1 MKWVSRTHIGHV
13 RATNQ
18 DSLLI
23 QPGLYGVADGMGGH
37 KAGDIAS
44 RMAVLMLGRVLEDA
58 KPSEALLRG
67 GMEEINRLVYEQQMQ
82 DENLSGMGTTM
93 TVIWEA
99 DDFVLLGHVGDSRA
113 YLRRDGVLTQIS
125 QDHSMVSELVRQGVL
140 TKEMAARHPY
150 RNVITRAIGTDIS
163 VTPDILRLDKRKGD
177 QWLICTDGLT
187 GYVSD
192 EEIAAALNSLP
203 MDDAANVLL
212 NRALD
217 LGGGDNVTF
226 VIAEVTE

>member
-18 DSLLI
+18 DALLI

-58 KPSEALLRG
+58 QPSEALLRG
-67 GMEEINRLVYEQQMQ
+67 GLEEINELVYEQQAQ
-82 DENLSGMGTTM
+82 DERLSGMGTTM

-113 YLRRDGVLTQIS
+113 YLRRDGVLKQIS
-125 QDHSMVSELVRQGVL
+125 EDHSMVNEMVRQGLL

-150 RNVITRAIGTDIS
+150 RNVITRAIGTDLN
-163 VTPDILRLDKRKGD
+163 VTPDILRLNKRKGD

-192 EEIAAALNSLP
+192 EEIAAALNKLP
-203 MDDAANVLL
+203 MDDAAELLL

-226 VIAEVTE
+226 VITEVTE

>member
-58 KPSEALLRG
+58 KPSEDLLRG
-67 GMEEINRLVYEQQMQ
+67 GMEEINGLVYEQQMQ

-125 QDHSMVSELVRQGVL
+125 QDHSMVNELVRQGVL

-187 GYVSD
+187 GYVTD
-192 EEIAAALNSLP
+192 DEIAAALNSLP
-203 MDDAANVLL
+203 IDNAAEVLL

-226 VIAEVTE
+226 VITEVTE

>member
-18 DSLLI
+18 DALLI

-58 KPSEALLRG
+58 QPSEALLRG
-67 GMEEINRLVYEQQMQ
+67 GLEEINELVYEQQAQ
-82 DENLSGMGTTM
+82 DERLSGMGTTM
-93 TVIWEA
+93 TVIWEG

-113 YLRRDGVLTQIS
+113 YLRRDGVLKQIS
-125 QDHSMVSELVRQGVL
+125 EDHSMVNEMVRQGLL

-150 RNVITRAIGTDIS
+150 RNVITRAIGTDLN

-192 EEIAAALNSLP
+192 EEIAAALNKLP
-203 MDDAANVLL
+203 MDDAAELLL

-226 VIAEVTE
+226 VITEVTE

>member
-67 GMEEINRLVYEQQMQ
+67 GMEEINGLVYEQQMQ

-203 MDDAANVLL
+203 IDNAADVLL

>member
-58 KPSEALLRG
+58 KPSEPLLRG
-67 GMEEINRLVYEQQMQ
+67 GMEEINGLVYEQQMQ

-187 GYVSD
+187 GYISD

-203 MDDAANVLL
+203 IDNAADVLL

>member
-67 GMEEINRLVYEQQMQ
+67 GMEEINGLVYEQQMQ

-203 MDDAANVLL
+203 MDDAADVLL

>member
-1 MKWVSRTHIGHV
+1 
-13 RATNQ
+13 
-18 DSLLI
+18 
-23 QPGLYGVADGMGGH
+23 
-37 KAGDIAS
+37 
-44 RMAVLMLGRVLEDA
+44 
-58 KPSEALLRG
+58 
-67 GMEEINRLVYEQQMQ
+67 
-82 DENLSGMGTTM
+82 
-93 TVIWEA
+93 
-99 DDFVLLGHVGDSRA
+99 
-113 YLRRDGVLTQIS
+113 
-125 QDHSMVSELVRQGVL
+125 MVSELVRQGVL

-187 GYVSD
+187 GYISD

-203 MDDAANVLL
+203 IDNAADVLL

>member
-18 DSLLI
+18 DALLI

-58 KPSEALLRG
+58 QPSEALLRG
-67 GMEEINRLVYEQQMQ
+67 GLEEINELVYEQQAQ
-82 DENLSGMGTTM
+82 DERLSGMGTTM

-113 YLRRDGVLTQIS
+113 YLRRDGVLKQIS
-125 QDHSMVSELVRQGVL
+125 EDHSMVNEMVRQGLL

-150 RNVITRAIGTDIS
+150 RNVITRAIGTDLK
-163 VTPDILRLDKRKGD
+163 VTPDILHLDKRKGD

-192 EEIAAALNSLP
+192 EEIAAALNKLP
-203 MDDAANVLL
+203 MDDAAELLL

-226 VIAEVTE
+226 VITEVTE

>member
-18 DSLLI
+18 DALLI

-58 KPSEALLRG
+58 QPSEALLRG
-67 GMEEINRLVYEQQMQ
+67 GLEEINELVYEQQAQ
-82 DENLSGMGTTM
+82 DERLSGMGTTM

-113 YLRRDGVLTQIS
+113 YLRRDGVLKQIS
-125 QDHSMVSELVRQGVL
+125 EDHSMVNEMVRQGLL

-150 RNVITRAIGTDIS
+150 RNVITRAIGTDLN

-192 EEIAAALNSLP
+192 EEIAAALNKLP
-203 MDDAANVLL
+203 MDDAAELLL

-226 VIAEVTE
+226 VITEVTE

>member
-58 KPSEALLRG
+58 KPSEPLLRG

-187 GYVSD
+187 GYISD

-203 MDDAANVLL
+203 MDDAADVLL

>member
-18 DSLLI
+18 DALLI

-58 KPSEALLRG
+58 QPSEALLRG
-67 GMEEINRLVYEQQMQ
+67 SLEEINELVYEQQAQ
-82 DENLSGMGTTM
+82 DERLSGMGTTM

-113 YLRRDGVLTQIS
+113 YLRRDGVLKQIS
-125 QDHSMVSELVRQGVL
+125 EDHSMVNEMVRQGLL

-150 RNVITRAIGTDIS
+150 RNVITRAIGTDLN

-192 EEIAAALNSLP
+192 EEIAAALNKLP
-203 MDDAANVLL
+203 MDDAAELLL

-226 VIAEVTE
+226 VITEVTE

>member
-58 KPSEALLRG
+58 CPSEALLRG
-67 GMEEINRLVYEQQMQ
+67 GMEEINGLVYEQQMQ

-125 QDHSMVSELVRQGVL
+125 QDHSMVNELVRQGVL

-203 MDDAANVLL
+203 IDDAADVLL

>member
-18 DSLLI
+18 DALLI

-58 KPSEALLRG
+58 QPSEALLRG
-67 GMEEINRLVYEQQMQ
+67 GLEEINELVYEQQAQ
-82 DENLSGMGTTM
+82 DERLSGMGTTM

-113 YLRRDGVLTQIS
+113 YLRRDGVLKQIS
-125 QDHSMVSELVRQGVL
+125 EDHSMVNEMVRQGLL

-150 RNVITRAIGTDIS
+150 RNVITRAIGTDLN

-192 EEIAAALNSLP
+192 DEIAAALNKLP
-203 MDDAANVLL
+203 MDDAAELLL

-226 VIAEVTE
+226 VITEVTE

>member
-58 KPSEALLRG
+58 RPSEALLRG
-67 GMEEINRLVYEQQMQ
+67 GIEEINGLVYEQQMQ

-125 QDHSMVSELVRQGVL
+125 QDHSMVNELVRQGVL

-203 MDDAANVLL
+203 MDDAADVLL